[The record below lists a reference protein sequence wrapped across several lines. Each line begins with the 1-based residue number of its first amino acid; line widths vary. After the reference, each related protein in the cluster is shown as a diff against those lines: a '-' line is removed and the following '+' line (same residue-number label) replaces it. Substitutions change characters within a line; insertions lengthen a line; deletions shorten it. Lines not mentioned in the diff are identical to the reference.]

1 MIYKKHIPLCVFF
14 MKKEKTRTNR
24 KRIVSQTFLGMIWKV
39 ENVGTCKNAENS
51 AGLRPAPR
59 GVAHTNDLPSV
70 PTLQRG
76 SAALRAAPR
85 GVTTALISAQRK
97 SVSLVMF
104 LLFKETRYNV

>member
-1 MIYKKHIPLCVFF
+1 

-59 GVAHTNDLPSV
+59 GVAHAFDLP
-70 PTLQRG
+70 TTQGEFRG
-76 SAALRAAPR
+76 PAARTARRRPR
-85 GVTTALISAQRK
+85 L
-97 SVSLVMF
+97 
-104 LLFKETRYNV
+104 